1 MIRKTLRAACQHVRI
16 SPYEPERR
24 PSHLRVSAAKGCHL
38 AFDDPKIA
46 PWTWD

>member
-16 SPYEPERR
+16 SPYEPRAV
-24 PSHLRVSAAKGCHL
+24 LRISGVSAAKGCHL
-38 AFDDPKIA
+38 VFDDPKIA